1 MSSLSFFRK
10 FRNHIISFQ
19 ESDMQNEDLMY
30 IDCCHDDVS
39 KTSTV
44 SPLYYDPPPP
54 GKRGPGYVT
63 IDPFKTKAVK
73 NLR

>member
-1 MSSLSFFRK
+1 
-10 FRNHIISFQ
+10 
-19 ESDMQNEDLMY
+19 MQNEDLMY

-63 IDPFKTKAVK
+63 IDPFKTNAVK